1 MWGRLENSI
10 AKIDGKEKTLTIACH
25 GTSFISLAD
34 ARNYAIRLQKL
45 GLCVTYMVGQ
55 YTKEGHIMVYDSKS
69 ELLQGEQK

>member
-1 MWGRLENSI
+1 MMF
-10 AKIDGKEKTLTIACH
+10 TLTDTNQIACH
-25 GTSFISLAD
+25 GTSFRSLAD

-45 GLCVTYMVGQ
+45 GLCVTYKVGQ

>member
-1 MWGRLENSI
+1 MMF
-10 AKIDGKEKTLTIACH
+10 TLTDTNQIACH
-25 GTSFISLAD
+25 GTSFSSLAD
-34 ARNYAIRLQKL
+34 AMNYAISLQKF